1 MKFYIYTLGCKV
13 NTYESNVMREALL
26 ASNYLET
33 DNKGDADIYIINTC
47 TVTNT
52 SDNKSFKMIRQAMR
66 ENPKAIIIVTG
77 CMSQIRYKELA
88 QLDGIAII
96 LGNRGKSK
104 IVMYLE
110 QYLKEHQKIV
120 AIEDLNDHIFEP
132 MQLSNFKQTRAFVKI
147 QDGCENFCSYCIIP
161 YSRGKVRSK
170 EPRIV
175 IDEIKGLVKQ
185 GHKEVVLT
193 GIHTGHYGSEF
204 NDFNFADL
212 LEEIL
217 KIDGLERLRIS
228 SIEMNE
234 ITDQVIELFKN
245 NKILVDHLHIP
256 LQSGSNHILKAMNR
270 KYMKEDFV
278 NKVKNIRAIRPNISL
293 TTDVIVGFPSETEKL
308 FQETLETIKKINFT
322 KIHVFPYSRRSG
334 TVADTLPNQIDE
346 RTKKARVQE
355 LLALSK
361 RLELKYME
369 NFIGK
374 TMIFIPEVFKDGYL
388 IGHTGNYLLLKA
400 LGNKDLLNH
409 DVEVNLIRVEYPYVI
424 SQINVK

>member
-13 NTYESNVMREALL
+13 NTYESGVMRESLL
-26 ASNYLET
+26 AANYIET
-33 DNKGDADIYIINTC
+33 DNKQVADIYIINTC

-66 ENPKAIIIVTG
+66 ENPDAIIIVTG
-77 CMSQIRYKELA
+77 CMSQIRYQELA
-88 QLDGIAII
+88 NLKGVAII
-96 LGNRGKSK
+96 LGNSGKSK
-104 IVMYLE
+104 IVSYLE
-110 QYLKEHQKIV
+110 RYLKDHQQIV
-120 AIEDLNDHIFEP
+120 AVEDLNKCDFEP

-185 GHKEVVLT
+185 GHREVVLT

-204 NDFNFADL
+204 NNFNFADL
-212 LEEIL
+212 LKEIL
-217 KIDGLERLRIS
+217 RIDGLERLRIS

-234 ITDQVIELFKN
+234 ITDHVIELFKN

-256 LQSGSNHILKAMNR
+256 LQSGSNSILKAMNR
-270 KYMKEDFV
+270 KYMKEDFIL
-278 NKVKNIRAIRPNISL
+278 KIEKIRMIRPDISL
-293 TTDVIVGFPSETEKL
+293 TTDVIVGFPGETEEL
-308 FQETLETIKKINFT
+308 FRETLETIKKINFT

-334 TVADTLPNQIDE
+334 TVADTLPDQIDDA
-346 RTKKARVQE
+346 TKKIRVQE

-361 RLELKYME
+361 ELEIKYME
-369 NFIGK
+369 SFIGK
-374 TMIFIPEVFKDGYL
+374 TMTFIPEVSKKGYL

-400 LGNKDLLNH
+400 FGSDDLLNC
-409 DVEVNLIRVEYPYVI
+409 DVEVVLTKVDYPYII
-424 SQINVK
+424 SKINVK